1 VLKAGRPPAGVLTAG
16 RTTTILLGA
25 PPHPVRRPPARRS
38 RPGTTMEHSVNPS
51 PPANGRMENRTLRER
66 VYEVLRDDILS
77 GHLGPGAELSEVAL
91 AERLG
96 VSRGPIREALGLLC
110 AQGLV
115 TMQPRR
121 GAYVSVLTRQEF
133 LEAYQVREALEALA
147 ARLACERVDDDAIA
161 ALEALHEEM
170 CAAVRDRAVQRF
182 FDANQRFHLT
192 LVALSGN
199 GRLIDIH
206 AQLVQRMGRYIARS
220 LSLRGNLERS
230 LGEHQEI
237 IDALRARDGARAA
250 AAVSLHIQVPQSS
263 TAMTPDEIFENMDR
277 AADGADA
284 LPS

>member
-1 VLKAGRPPAGVLTAG
+1 MDHTVNSAA
-16 RTTTILLGA
+16 
-25 PPHPVRRPPARRS
+25 
-38 RPGTTMEHSVNPS
+38 SV
-51 PPANGRMENRTLRER
+51 NGRMENRTLRER

-96 VSRGPIREALGLLC
+96 VSRGPIREALSLLC

-147 ARLACERVDDDAIA
+147 ARLASGRLQDDDIA

-170 CAAVRDRAVQRF
+170 CRAVRDRAVQRF
-182 FDANQRFHLT
+182 FDANQRFHLS

-199 GRLIDIH
+199 GRLIEMHD
-206 AQLVQRMGRYIARS
+206 QLVQRMGRYMARS

-230 LGEHQEI
+230 IGEHEEI
-237 IDALRARDGARAA
+237 IEALRSRDAERAA
-250 AAVSLHIQVPQSS
+250 TAVSVHIQVPQMSIEQI
-263 TAMTPDEIFENMDR
+263 PDEVFSSMETGATETASATSSV
-277 AADGADA
+277 AAAPPA
-284 LPS
+284 A